1 MAIVTRLTGAE
12 AFGGTLK
19 ELFVDGSKQLVKDKA
34 DKDRSQGGTLGEA
47 LVSEEEIGGAV
58 RASEVTTVRGTI
70 HEVKIGKEGMEEL
83 GVVLKGMVGGVM
95 RDGIEHVDNIKGEQG
110 SVQGEVGGKG
120 TVDILVEL
128 SLGGVVKEE
137 INAAVDGNTKLTFF
151 EEESG
156 EAEKRGA

>member
-1 MAIVTRLTGAE
+1 VAIVTRLTGAE

-19 ELFVDGSKQLVKDKA
+19 ELFVDGFKQLVKDKA

-58 RASEVTTVRGTI
+58 RASEVTAVRGTI
-70 HEVKIGKEGMEEL
+70 HEVEIGKEGMEL